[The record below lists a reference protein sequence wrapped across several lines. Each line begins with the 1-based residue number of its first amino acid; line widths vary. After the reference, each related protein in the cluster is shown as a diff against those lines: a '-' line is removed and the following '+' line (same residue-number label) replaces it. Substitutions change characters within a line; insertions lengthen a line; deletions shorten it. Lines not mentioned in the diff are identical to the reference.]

1 MIFCDDYF
9 RCVPNK
15 EKGLLTPAFLWG
27 IDVMIKS
34 RAGLALRLI
43 LAGSRSAWISDKYCK
58 WHPGKCRVHRRA
70 YKWIRGEMKASPLIG
85 KAEKKRAEKWKR
97 YR

>member
-1 MIFCDDYF
+1 M
-9 RCVPNK
+9 
-15 EKGLLTPAFLWG
+15 TPEFLWG
-27 IDVMIKS
+27 IDVMIKKS

-43 LAGSRSAWISDKYCK
+43 LAGSRSARISDKYCK